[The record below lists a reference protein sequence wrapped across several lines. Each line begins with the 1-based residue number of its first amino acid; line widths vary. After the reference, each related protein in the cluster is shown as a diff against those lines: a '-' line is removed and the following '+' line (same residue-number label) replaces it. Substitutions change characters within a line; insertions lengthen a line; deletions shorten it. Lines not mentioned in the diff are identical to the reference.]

1 MFSLH
6 YSAVTCI
13 KKAYT
18 HSLNTALM
26 DLLHKSDGKHD
37 FAANVD
43 RKASIKQPLSFYS
56 SLPEFFQSFLQ
67 GLDSNISTLFF
78 TFVSLIYIACIV
90 KNYHILTT
98 LPSFALIS

>member
-6 YSAVTCI
+6 YSAVACI

-26 DLLHKSDGKHD
+26 DLLHKSDGNHE

-43 RKASIKQPLSFYS
+43 RKASIKQTLSFYS
-56 SLPEFFQSFLQ
+56 SL
-67 GLDSNISTLFF
+67 
-78 TFVSLIYIACIV
+78 
-90 KNYHILTT
+90 HILDT
-98 LPSFALIS
+98 LCLIFFKVFYRV